1 MWNYTILNQYCQV
14 LHNFHSVYI
23 LDKKKKMCEN
33 ITRGDFVTGTLVNT
47 LTVIAGSLIGL
58 ILKKGIPH
66 RFSDSI
72 MKAVALC
79 VIYIGIDGCLSG
91 EKTLV
96 TIISLALGALLGEI
110 LKLDDRINSLG
121 KKLEDKISKNKTEES
136 TIAKGFVTA
145 SLLFCVG
152 AMAIVGSLES
162 GINQNHEILFSKSLL
177 DFISAIIFS
186 ASMGIGVIFSA
197 AFVFL
202 YQGIITVAAQI
213 AAPFLSEVVIAEMTC
228 TGSILII
235 ALGLNMLGITKLKV
249 MNYLPAVF
257 LPILLCTFM

>member
-1 MWNYTILNQYCQV
+1 M
-14 LHNFHSVYI
+14 
-23 LDKKKKMCEN
+23 
-33 ITRGDFVTGTLVNT
+33 TGTIVN
-47 LTVIAGSLIGL
+47 VIAVILGSLIGL
-58 ILKKGIPH
+58 FLKKGIPL

-79 VIYIGIDGCLSG
+79 VIYIGIDGCMQG

-96 TIISLALGALLGEI
+96 TIISMAVGALLGEL

-121 KKLEDKISKNKTEES
+121 SKIEKKVSKNKENES

-162 GINQNHEILFSKSLL
+162 GINGNHEILFSKSLL
-177 DFISAIIFS
+177 DFISSIIFS
-186 ASMGIGVIFSA
+186 ASMGIGVMFAS
-197 AFVFL
+197 AFVFV
-202 YQGIITVAAQI
+202 YQGAITLLAQFI
-213 AAPFLSEVVIAEMTC
+213 GPYLSDVVIAEMTC

-235 ALGLNMLGITKLKV
+235 ALGLNMLGVTKLKV
-249 MNYLPAVF
+249 MNYVPAVF
-257 LPILLCTFM
+257 LPILLCLFM